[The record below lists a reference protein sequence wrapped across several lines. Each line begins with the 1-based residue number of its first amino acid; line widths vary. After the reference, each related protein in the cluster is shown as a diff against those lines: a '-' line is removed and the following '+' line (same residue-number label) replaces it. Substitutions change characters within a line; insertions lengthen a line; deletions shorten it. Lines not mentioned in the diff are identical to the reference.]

1 MLFRSVNVLSFD
13 KMDEYNLGNLMY
25 FFMRGCAFSAYL
37 LEINPFNQPG
47 VEIYKSNMFTLLG
60 KPKKN

>member
-1 MLFRSVNVLSFD
+1 
-13 KMDEYNLGNLMY
+13 MDEYNLGNLMY